1 MKRLSTFAL
10 ALMLAFSAN
19 VVAQYRWVDK
29 NGRVQYGDTP
39 PPGAAAKPLRPQPGA
54 AAPPAGAKGELT
66 AAEREA
72 EFRRRQLEAAQAREK
87 QEQLAQEAAAKK
99 DSCDRARE
107 NLRTLESGQRIART
121 DAKGERYFLDESQI
135 AQETARARRTAQESC

>member
-1 MKRLSTFAL
+1 MKRLSTLAL
-10 ALMLAFSAN
+10 ALALAFSAN
-19 VVAQYRWVDK
+19 AVAQYRWVDK

-39 PPGAAAKPLRPQPGA
+39 PPGAGAKPLRPQPGA
-54 AAPPAGAKGELT
+54 APPAEAKGELT

-72 EFRRRQLEAAQAREK
+72 EFRKRQLEAGQAREK
-87 QEQLAQEAAAKK
+87 QEKLAQEAAARK
-99 DSCDRARE
+99 DSCDRAKE

-135 AQETARARRTAQESC
+135 AQETARARRTVQESC